1 MSTLLAFETPVTDN
15 TVDDTGQ
22 ISIHHT
28 AFETER
34 LDPTRLET
42 AHSLPLRQFRLLA
55 ASPRRLT
62 HQSCDDRTQQVHL
75 LQIDAAV
82 YLELELPPASRYRLS
97 SPQPEG
103 LYVDHDPAVL
113 GTVLESTLG
122 GPLRIA
128 SRRPFTLELVWRHP
142 PGGPAA
148 SPATP
153 RPGTPTATAT
163 PTAPPDQSV
172 RQLLDIARNLWI
184 TPATVPRRRTPAA
197 HVLEVVEQ
205 VLAEQPYGVLH
216 PSDFATPA
224 RISVRSL
231 ERALQRSYGMGPK
244 RWITNTR
251 LNTAHRHL
259 RDPGPEDRT
268 VAQIARRCGFLHAGR
283 FSQAYR
289 ALFGD
294 YPHEVLAPPLTSAA
308 AGLSPGN
315 AQNRRE

>member
-15 TVDDTGQ
+15 TVYDTGQ

-55 ASPRRLT
+55 AAPRQLL
-62 HQSCDDRTQQVHL
+62 HQTCDDGSQQVHL
-75 LQIDAAV
+75 LQIEAAV
-82 YLELELPPASRYRLS
+82 CLELELPPGARYRLAS
-97 SPQPEG
+97 TQPEG

-113 GTVLESTLG
+113 GTVFESTAG
-122 GPLRIA
+122 GPLRIV
-128 SRRPFTLELVWRHP
+128 SRRSFSLELVWRRP
-142 PGGPAA
+142 TEGTNG
-148 SPATP
+148 SSVTTRQGATVVP
-153 RPGTPTATAT
+153 SSEQA
-163 PTAPPDQSV
+163 V

-184 TPATVPRRRTPAA
+184 TPATGPRRRTPAA

-231 ERALQRSYGMGPK
+231 ERALQRAYGMGPK

-259 RDPGPEDRT
+259 RNPGPEDRT

-294 YPHEVLAPPLTSAA
+294 YPHEVLAPPLTST
-308 AGLSPGN
+308 AGSLSSGRV
-315 AQNRRE
+315 QKRSE

>member
-42 AHSLPLRQFRLLA
+42 AHSLPFRQFRLLA
-55 ASPRRLT
+55 AAPRQLT
-62 HQSCDDRTQQVHL
+62 HQSCDDGSQQVHL
-75 LQIDAAV
+75 LQIEAAV
-82 YLELELPPASRYRLS
+82 CLELELPPGSRYRLAS
-97 SPQPEG
+97 TQPEG

-113 GTVLESTLG
+113 GTVFESALG
-122 GPLRIA
+122 GPLRIV
-128 SRRPFTLELVWRHP
+128 SRRAFSLELVWRRQAE
-142 PGGPAA
+142 GSASASAA
-148 SPATP
+148 
-153 RPGTPTATAT
+153 RVG
-163 PTAPPDQSV
+163 APIAPSSEQVV
-172 RQLLDIARNLWI
+172 RQLLDIARSLWI
-184 TPATVPRRRTPAA
+184 TPASVPRRRTPAA

-231 ERALQRSYGMGPK
+231 ERALQRAYGMGPK

-294 YPHEVLAPPLTSAA
+294 YPHEVLAPPLSSAN
-308 AGLSPGN
+308 GGSSGN
-315 AQNRRE
+315 AQKRRE

>member
-15 TVDDTGQ
+15 TVDDSGHIT
-22 ISIHHT
+22 IHHS

-42 AHSLPLRQFRLLA
+42 AHSLPVRQFRLLA
-55 ASPRRLT
+55 PSPRRLV
-62 HQSCDDRTQQVHL
+62 HQSCDDGSQQVHQ
-75 LQIDAAV
+75 LQIEAPV
-82 YLELELPPASRYRLS
+82 CLELELPPGSRYRITS
-97 SPQPEG
+97 QQPEG

-113 GTVLESTLG
+113 GTVFESSAG
-122 GPLRIA
+122 GPLRLV
-128 SRRPFTLELVWRHP
+128 SRKSFTLELVWRRQP
-142 PGGPAA
+142 DGSGGSSGTARVGAPV
-148 SPATP
+148 SPSSEQA
-153 RPGTPTATAT
+153 
-163 PTAPPDQSV
+163 V

-231 ERALQRSYGMGPK
+231 ERALQRAYGMGPK

-294 YPHEVLAPPLTSAA
+294 YPHEVLAPPLSSAN
-308 AGLSPGN
+308 GGSSGN
-315 AQNRRE
+315 AQKRRE